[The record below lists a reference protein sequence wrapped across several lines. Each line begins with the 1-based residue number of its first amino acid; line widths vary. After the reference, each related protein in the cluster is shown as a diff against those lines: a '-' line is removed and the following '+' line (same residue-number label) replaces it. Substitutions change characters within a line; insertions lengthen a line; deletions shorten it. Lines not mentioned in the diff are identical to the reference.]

1 MQATRFRF
9 PKSALCLLLVFGLGS
24 YGQQETEDTRNERGG
39 VKEGNDVDILK
50 SLIGNWEGTCRT
62 WFRPGILGDESE
74 IRGEFRPL
82 LGGRFVR
89 HTYEG
94 SMKGKPRTGEETIV
108 FDAVHNKFQ
117 VSWFDDFHMKYAIL
131 FSEGEKTAKGFWVA
145 GKYSMAPGQT
155 PWGWKTVFEMIDDDH
170 LTITAYNITP
180 DGQEG
185 KAVETVYERKPKSK

>member
-1 MQATRFRF
+1 
-9 PKSALCLLLVFGLGS
+9 LGS
-24 YGQQETEDTRNERGG
+24 SGQQESADSRSERGD

-50 SLIGNWEGTCRT
+50 SIIGHWEGTCRT
-62 WFRPGILGDESE
+62 WFRPGELGDESKV
-74 IRGEFRPL
+74 RGEFKAM

-94 SMKGKPRTGEETIV
+94 SMKGKPRAGEETIV
-108 FDAVHNKFQ
+108 FNAVDSKFQ
-117 VSWFDDFHMKYAIL
+117 VSWFDDFHMNSAIL
-131 FSEGEKTAKGFWVA
+131 FSEGEKTEKGFSVT
-145 GKYSMAPGQT
+145 GRYRVVPGQT
-155 PWGWKTVFEMIDDDH
+155 PWGWKTVFEMIDADH

>member
-1 MQATRFRF
+1 MCMF
-9 PKSALCLLLVFGLGS
+9 LVFVLGS
-24 YGQQETEDTRNERGG
+24 SGQQESADTRSERGD

-50 SLIGNWEGTCRT
+50 SLIGKWEGTCRT
-62 WFRPGILGDESE
+62 WFEPGKLGDESR
-74 IRGEFRPL
+74 ISGEFKPM

-108 FDAVHNKFQ
+108 FNPAENKFQ
-117 VSWFDDFHMKYAIL
+117 VSWFDDFHMSYGIL
-131 FSEGEKTAKGFWVA
+131 FSEGEKTEKGFSVT
-145 GKYSMAPGQT
+145 GQYGVAPGQ
-155 PWGWKTVFEMIDDDH
+155 PKWGWKTVFEMTDDDH